1 LEGMPGVDLSGYAG
15 LTDQVDNHYWRLLGG
30 VVLGSFLGAAEQ
42 IAQGGNSSTN
52 PGFAQLATQG
62 AAQNANQA
70 GQQLTRKDLNIQP
83 TLEIRPGFRFNVFV
97 TKDIVLQAYRD

>member
-1 LEGMPGVDLSGYAG
+1 M
-15 LTDQVDNHYWRLLGG
+15 LGG

-42 IAQGGNSSTN
+42 MAQGNNASTN
-52 PGFAQLATQG
+52 PGFAQMAMQG